1 MCSQESL
8 FPFAARSL
16 LPHKGPMCCIDRL
29 LSSSKTAAITE
40 ADLHAEHVLLTDGL
54 LDPAGCV
61 ELAAQTAGALQGFD
75 QYKQGLPPKSGFLVG
90 VQDFFVHGIARAGDT
105 VRIEAAIIAELG
117 EMTVLSARLFHQER
131 LLAEGR
137 LKVYVP
143 E

>member
-1 MCSQESL
+1 MCAQENA
-8 FPFAARSL
+8 FPFDASAL

-29 LSSSKTAAITE
+29 LSSSKTAAVVE
-40 ADLHAEHVLLTDGL
+40 ADLHAGHILLTDGV

-75 QYKQGLPPKSGFLVG
+75 QHIHGLPPKSGFLVG
-90 VQDFFVHGIARAGDT
+90 VQDFFVHSTARVGDT
-105 VRIEAAIIAELG
+105 VRIEVVIIAELG
-117 EMTVLSARLFHQER
+117 EMTVLSSKLFHQEV